1 MTVSHVLDMVRA
13 FRRDDDATP
22 IILMGY
28 LNPVL
33 SYGATKFCADAA
45 AAGVDGL
52 IMVDLPTEEA
62 DMLVPHADGA
72 WHRHHPAGRPDHR

>member
-1 MTVSHVLDMVRA
+1 MVRE

-33 SYGATKFCADAA
+33 SYGAERFCADAA
-45 AAGVDGL
+45 A
-52 IMVDLPTEEA
+52 
-62 DMLVPHADGA
+62 
-72 WHRHHPAGRPDHR
+72 PASMA

>member
-1 MTVSHVLDMVRA
+1 MVRE

-28 LNPVL
+28 LNPIL
-33 SYGATKFCADAA
+33 SYGPERFCADAA

-52 IMVDLPTEEA
+52 IIVDLRTEEA
-62 DMLVPHADGA
+62 DMLLPPRRRTASTSSA
-72 WHRHHPAGRPDHR
+72 WSHRPPMTSGCRWC